1 VKREFL
7 EILYGEPMK
16 RTAMSVAILSV
27 AVWAGAQTY
36 GQGGQQNPPAAT
48 PATQGGQAAPTGQT
62 APAPGAATPA
72 KRPPQAKTDP
82 EFNAWKAA
90 DAGSRPTP
98 EEQAEA
104 QKNPA
109 DTQKIMAAV
118 ADRAENA
125 AEDFATKFPDSE
137 VRILLYKSAMR
148 NYQNLNNPDKTEAM
162 GRKVLSLD
170 GDDPEALVTTAE
182 IIAEKTRDTDIDRD
196 QRYDEAAKMAQKALT
211 TVDTDISVPA
221 GTPQDRLDA
230 YKSGLRSQAYS
241 TMGAIEYSKNNFAGA
256 QANFQKAI
264 DAFPS
269 QPFPADVLRLA
280 LALDKQQ
287 KYDEA
292 LKVAIRAVELS
303 AENTP
308 IGTSARRERDRLQQ
322 LTGGA
327 PVPAQPQTQPPKN

>member
-1 VKREFL
+1 
-7 EILYGEPMK
+7 MK

-27 AVWAGAQTY
+27 AVWATAQTY
-36 GQGGQQNPPAAT
+36 GQAGQQTPPATT
-48 PATQGGQAAPTGQT
+48 PAAQGGQAAPAGQT
-62 APAPGAATPA
+62 APAPGAAITPA

-118 ADRAENA
+118 ADRAEKA

-137 VRILLYKSAMR
+137 VRILLYKGA
-148 NYQNLNNPDKTEAM
+148 T
-162 GRKVLSLD
+162 
-170 GDDPEALVTTAE
+170 E
-182 IIAEKTRDTDIDRD
+182 IIAEKTRETDIDRD
-196 QRYDEAAKMAQKALT
+196 QRYDEAMKMVQKALT

-241 TMGAIEYSKNNFAGA
+241 TMGAITYSKNDFAGA

-287 KYDEA
+287 KYEEA
-292 LKVAIRAVELS
+292 LKVATRAVELS
-303 AENTP
+303 PENTP

>member
-1 VKREFL
+1 
-7 EILYGEPMK
+7 MK

-27 AVWAGAQTY
+27 TVWAAAQTY
-36 GQGGQQNPPAAT
+36 GQAGQQTPPATT
-48 PATQGGQAAPTGQT
+48 PAAQGGQAAPAGQT
-62 APAPGAATPA
+62 APAPGAAITPA

-118 ADRAENA
+118 ADRAEKA

-137 VRILLYKSAMR
+137 VRILLYKGAMR
-148 NYQNLNNPDKTEAM
+148 NYQNLNNSDKTEAM

-182 IIAEKTRDTDIDRD
+182 IIAEKTRETDIDRD
-196 QRYDEAAKMAQKALT
+196 QRYDEAMKMAQKALT

-241 TMGAIEYSKNNFAGA
+241 TMGAITYSKNDFAGA

-287 KYDEA
+287 KYEEA
-292 LKVAIRAVELS
+292 LKVATRAVELS
-303 AENTP
+303 PENTP

-327 PVPAQPQTQPPKN
+327 PVPAQPQAQPPKN

>member
-1 VKREFL
+1 
-7 EILYGEPMK
+7 MK

-118 ADRAENA
+118 ADRAEKA